1 MQTIPFFAFTDKSY
15 CVTKNVFLKIHCKIL
30 CFLKRMTIF
39 IHTNCVDEN
48 TTRYIEQDIV
58 IVFTMA
64 LNVY

>member
-1 MQTIPFFAFTDKSY
+1 
-15 CVTKNVFLKIHCKIL
+15 
-30 CFLKRMTIF
+30 MTIF